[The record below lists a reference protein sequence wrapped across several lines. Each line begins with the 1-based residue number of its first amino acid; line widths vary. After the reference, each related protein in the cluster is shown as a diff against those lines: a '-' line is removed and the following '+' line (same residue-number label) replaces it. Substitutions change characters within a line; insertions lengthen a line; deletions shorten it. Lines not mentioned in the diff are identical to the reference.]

1 MSILATA
8 GKARIYNT
16 DGTGRD
22 TYIGFNNGGNTR
34 MYEPSQAQK
43 GGKFPSHVPGMRVG
57 GGSPGK
63 KIHYHVDGTGRDS
76 YIHVTD
82 GGFTTKYGYF
92 NDRDAYVSSLRGYS
106 TNTQA
111 LQRTLYQASS
121 K

>member
-22 TYIGFNNGGNTR
+22 TYIGFNNGGNTTS
-34 MYEPSQAQK
+34 YFPTQAATSGAFRSPK
-43 GGKFPSHVPGMRVG
+43 GGAGYRMG

-63 KIHYHVDGTGRDS
+63 KLHYHVDGTGRDS

-82 GGFTTKYGYF
+82 GGFT
-92 NDRDAYVSSLRGYS
+92 
-106 TNTQA
+106 
-111 LQRTLYQASS
+111 S
-121 K
+121 KFGN